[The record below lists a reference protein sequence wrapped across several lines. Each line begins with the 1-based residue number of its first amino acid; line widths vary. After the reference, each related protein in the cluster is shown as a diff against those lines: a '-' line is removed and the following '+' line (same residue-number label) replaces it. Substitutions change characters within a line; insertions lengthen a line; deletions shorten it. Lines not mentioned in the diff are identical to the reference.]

1 MKHIKP
7 FNEANV
13 TGQFL
18 TDLRDFCENNLVY
31 LMDDGLQVS
40 VVKHPINRED
50 MDNSHL
56 SFVTLRYPLDFS
68 IEKDWND
75 IKDSIIPFF
84 TRLDREYNVI
94 TFDRLPIVTQFGLEK
109 GSLIGQGINNTSQV
123 QFGLRRRVL
132 VNPALSNGGFRK
144 NFTLDDLIGDRLD
157 LGNNWIVEIRFYVS
171 CNESND
177 VIKPVKKSIGSR
189 IKKFL
194 GFDDSHLR

>member
-18 TDLRDFCENNLVY
+18 NDLREFCEMNLVY
-31 LMDDGLQVS
+31 LMDDGLSVS

-94 TFDRLPIVTQFGLEK
+94 TFDKLPIGYELGRRNDTQ
-109 GSLIGQGINNTSQV
+109 I

-144 NFTLDDLIGDRLD
+144 NFTLDDVISDRLD
-157 LGNNWIVEIRFYVS
+157 LGNNWIVEIRFFVS
-171 CNESND
+171 CNETND
-177 VIKPVKKSIGSR
+177 VIIPVKKSIGSR

-194 GFDDSHLR
+194 GFDGSLIRMIYILRI

>member
-18 TDLRDFCENNLVY
+18 TDLREFCENNLVY

-50 MDNSHL
+50 MNNSHL

-68 IEKDWND
+68 IDKDWND

-94 TFDRLPIVTQFGLEK
+94 TFDKLPIGYEL
-109 GSLIGQGINNTSQV
+109 GRRNGSQV
-123 QFGLRRRVL
+123 QFGLRRRTV

-144 NFTLDDLIGDRLD
+144 NFTLDDVIADRLD
-157 LGNNWIVEIRFYVS
+157 LGNNWIVKIRFFVS
-171 CNESND
+171 CNETND

-194 GFDDSHLR
+194 GFDGSHLRF

>member
-18 TDLRDFCENNLVY
+18 TDLRDFCEMNLVY

-50 MDNSHL
+50 MGNSHL
-56 SFVTLRYPLDFS
+56 SFVTLRYSGTESASHYPLDFS

-94 TFDRLPIVTQFGLEK
+94 TFDKLPIGYELGRRNDTQ
-109 GSLIGQGINNTSQV
+109 I

-144 NFTLDDLIGDRLD
+144 NFTLDDVISDRLD
-157 LGNNWIVEIRFYVS
+157 LGNNWIVEIRFFVS
-171 CNESND
+171 CNETND
-177 VIKPVKKSIGSR
+177 VIIPVKKSIGSR

-194 GFDDSHLR
+194 GFDGSHLR